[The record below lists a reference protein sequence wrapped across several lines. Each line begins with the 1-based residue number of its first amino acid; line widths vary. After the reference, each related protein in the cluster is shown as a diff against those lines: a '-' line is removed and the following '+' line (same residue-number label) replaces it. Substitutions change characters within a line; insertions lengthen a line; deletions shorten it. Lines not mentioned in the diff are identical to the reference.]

1 MGNSI
6 CPKQRTLSIH
16 EVRVFIKR
24 PPCTIKLEKVSK
36 IILVDDVIER
46 EDSPQN
52 PQIQKTEIEESKM
65 QYTAQQSEEMDNTVQ
80 RPWLKKAQPQCND
93 SGMKNDIQNV
103 SFEPNSS
110 SFDLLKPKSILKIHK
125 NGNHSQEHISN
136 DQQSIGSIKS
146 NKKVSFDKQVQFS
159 NFRKH

>member
-1 MGNSI
+1 MGISI

-24 PPCTIKLEKVSK
+24 PPCTVKLEKVSK
-36 IILVDDVIER
+36 IMVVDDVIER
-46 EDSPQN
+46 EDSPLLAQV
-52 PQIQKTEIEESKM
+52 QKTEVDEPKM
-65 QYTAQQSEEMDNTVQ
+65 QYTAQQSEEMDNNAQ
-80 RPWLKKAQPQCND
+80 HPWLKKTFAQPQCNE
-93 SGMKNDIQNV
+93 SGMKNDI

-110 SFDLLKPKSILKIHK
+110 SFDLLKPKSILKLHK
-125 NGNHSQEHISN
+125 NGNHSSEHISN